1 MDPTAGRKWGGQH
14 RGIPPRLLFA
24 GYVLPMCWLCAPMN
38 NSEFMGAYSQ
48 YSRGNQ
54 GEFRRYAG
62 AASLPTIRVCIYE
75 AEH

>member
-1 MDPTAGRKWGGQH
+1 MDPTAGRKRGGQH
-14 RGIPPRLLFA
+14 RGIPPGLA
-24 GYVLPMCWLCAPMN
+24 ICWLCAPYVLSMC
-38 NSEFMGAYSQ
+38 SEVDRIHLGAHREQ
-48 YSRGNQ
+48 SRSNQ